1 MNRDTMMETKWG
13 KILFGFFLFA
23 MLLLARD
30 TLITSCI
37 LGFTKSQIL
46 MLGIIGLLGLV
57 FLIRNRTEWK
67 QLLTDRRILLMG
79 ISALLLLV
87 PMAVK
92 RDWQLMYFS
101 ILICLLLPI
110 FLTWILS
117 WQEAAKYYVCI
128 LAGLGL
134 YSLVGMYLLKPL
146 ALSGKLAAEV
156 FLNSAEMPFY
166 SFGLTFV
173 VPWELWHRNFG
184 IFREPGVYQFFLILG
199 IYLNHYGVIWNKA
212 WKMWLMTAVLSA
224 TLISTFAIGGFIEL
238 GLLAVFV
245 YFEKRY
251 YRTTLGKLAVAA
263 VLAAIAFVAWQIISA
278 LRVGMFEL
286 TVYYELYDMLK
297 RLTTGSDSMV
307 DRISAILISA
317 GLFLKNPL
325 FGDTIANVLHGTAHN
340 TSSTLILFAVGG
352 AGVGLLNVAAW
363 MALIWKKERNIFGNL
378 ILMAIL
384 FMSFNTQNLTADVFF
399 WLFPYMALTETVLK
413 NWKFPERKA

>member
-363 MALIWKKERNIFGNL
+363 MTLIWKKERNIFGNL

-413 NWKFPERKA
+413 NWKNPERKA

>member
-413 NWKFPERKA
+413 NWKNPERKA

>member
-13 KILFGFFLFA
+13 KILFGCFLFA

-146 ALSGKLAAEV
+146 ALSGKLTPEV
-156 FLNSAEMPFY
+156 FLNSAEMAFY
-166 SFGLTFV
+166 NFGLTYV
-173 VPWELWHRNFG
+173 VPLEFWHRNFG

-199 IYLNHYGVIWNKA
+199 IYLNHYGVNWNKA
-212 WKMWLMTAVLSA
+212 WKMWLLSAVLA
-224 TLISTFAIGGFIEL
+224 AALISTFAIGGFIEL
-238 GLLAVFV
+238 GLLAVFL

-251 YRTTLGKLAVAA
+251 YRTALGKMAVAA
-263 VLAAIAFVAWQIISA
+263 VAAAIAFVAWQIISA
-278 LRVGMFEL
+278 LRAGMFEL

-340 TSSTLILFAVGG
+340 TSSTLILFAIGG
-352 AGVGLLNVAAW
+352 FGIGLLNVAAW
-363 MALIWKKERNIFGNL
+363 MALIWRKGRSIIANL
-378 ILMAIL
+378 MLMVIL

-399 WLFPYMALTETVLK
+399 WLFPYMALTEMVLK

>member
-13 KILFGFFLFA
+13 KILFGCFLFA

-57 FLIRNRTEWK
+57 FLIRNRVQWK
-67 QLLTDRRILLMG
+67 QILTDRRILLMG